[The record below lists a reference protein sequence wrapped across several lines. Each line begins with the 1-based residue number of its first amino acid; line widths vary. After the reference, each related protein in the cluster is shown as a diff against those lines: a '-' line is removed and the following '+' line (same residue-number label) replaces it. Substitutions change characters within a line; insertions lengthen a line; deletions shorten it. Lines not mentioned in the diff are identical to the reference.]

1 MLPRTYSRTHQRQT
15 CQRKLINI
23 TYLHCCSVFHNM
35 KSMLFIKRNVIF
47 VFRHKFKIH
56 KILIF
61 FFNVFHHSACN
72 TLSLILRMYK
82 YIMNLCEHFR
92 IIKDAYETD
101 KSRIV
106 PHSEHSLGIHKCL
119 IQFLRIFT
127 RFPTKYRKSIFKR
140 TPNISIKFLFV
151 FRHNYITFSNC
162 STGHK
167 AAGNHSHIYP
177 QHKNIRR
184 NFCF

>member
-72 TLSLILRMYK
+72 TPSLIFRMYK
-82 YIMNLCEHFR
+82 YIMNLCEHLR

-119 IQFLRIFT
+119 IQFLRIFHP
-127 RFPTKYRKSIFKR
+127 RRYFIKR
-140 TPNISIKFLFV
+140 PSV
-151 FRHNYITFSNC
+151 YYSVSN
-162 STGHK
+162 
-167 AAGNHSHIYP
+167 
-177 QHKNIRR
+177 
-184 NFCF
+184 

>member
-72 TLSLILRMYK
+72 TPSLIFRMYK
-82 YIMNLCEHFR
+82 YLMNLCEHFR

-119 IQFLRIFT
+119 IQFLPIFT
-127 RFPTKYRKSIFKR
+127 RFPAKYRKSVFKL
-140 TPNISIKFLFV
+140 THNISIKFLFV
-151 FRHNYITFSNC
+151 FRHNYITF
-162 STGHK
+162 
-167 AAGNHSHIYP
+167 
-177 QHKNIRR
+177 
-184 NFCF
+184 